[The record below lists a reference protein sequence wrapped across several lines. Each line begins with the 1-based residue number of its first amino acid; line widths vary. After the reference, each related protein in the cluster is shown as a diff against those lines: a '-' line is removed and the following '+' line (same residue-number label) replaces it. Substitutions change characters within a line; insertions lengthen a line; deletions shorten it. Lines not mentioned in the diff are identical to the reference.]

1 MEKVLLK
8 FEFQGNS
15 WKIIMMLLLWRYQEG
30 GFDTDEYDI
39 NQQRTDDFFSTIKR
53 SLRVLEDL

>member
-15 WKIIMMLLLWRYQEG
+15 WKIIMLLLLRRYQEG

-39 NQQRTDDFFSTIKR
+39 NQQRTDDFLSTIKR
-53 SLRVLEDL
+53 SLRGLEDL

>member
-53 SLRVLEDL
+53 SLRGLEDL